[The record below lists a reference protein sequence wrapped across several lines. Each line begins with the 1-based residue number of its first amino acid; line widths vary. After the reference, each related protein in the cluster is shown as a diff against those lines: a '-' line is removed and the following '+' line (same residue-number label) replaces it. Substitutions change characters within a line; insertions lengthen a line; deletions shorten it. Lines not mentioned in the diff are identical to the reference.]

1 MNDSSAQ
8 QPLLPATRLVVF
20 DPKHR
25 KKTEPIV
32 EGRSDQHRYP
42 NHSPHRVAR
51 NQCSQ
56 STERQTQN
64 WYIEGPHRLERT
76 KDRKLVKHR
85 QFLQIATGQWTSP
98 QYATRFPLRK
108 TATLYARE
116 YGFLPGQEIRVI
128 SMPTES
134 K

>member
-8 QPLLPATRLVVF
+8 QPLLPATHLLIF

-25 KKTEPIV
+25 EKKEPSV
-32 EGRSDQHRYP
+32 EGRLNQQRHP
-42 NHSPHRVAR
+42 NHSPHRAAR
-51 NQCSQ
+51 DQCSQ
-56 STERQTQN
+56 STERQTQH

-116 YGFLPGQEIRVI
+116 YSFLPSQEVRVI
-128 SMPTES
+128 SMLTES
-134 K
+134 N